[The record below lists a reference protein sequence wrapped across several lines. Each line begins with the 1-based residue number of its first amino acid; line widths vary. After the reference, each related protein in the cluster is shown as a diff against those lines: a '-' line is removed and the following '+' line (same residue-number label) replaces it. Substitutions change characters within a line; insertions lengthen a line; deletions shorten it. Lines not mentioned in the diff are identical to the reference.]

1 MKYYKKMLIIMVI
14 VITLFVLYRL
24 FSQRQIIFRSLR
36 EGLDDGTSSDQSQ
49 EFNNLKNSYGDNGS
63 LSSFEYN
70 DESMELKQ
78 YVIKGSAD
86 SAFTGKYVNVD
97 MVEFLLDRGVR
108 FLDFSVFSFD
118 GIPYVGYST
127 DSTGTNLDSRNKIPL
142 SSVLK
147 KIKKVTNNYTDP
159 VFIHLRI
166 KVRSNE
172 IYDKIGVLI
181 SENFSNRLL
190 ETKVDGETMMKS
202 LRGKLIIMVDVR
214 SAPDYDKTDMNND
227 TSLKNLVNA
236 ETGTS
241 SIRINPALYF
251 ENINANAITKNSNNE
266 LKTDVANIKIVYPD
280 ISVGIFD
287 FDTNPEPEFL
297 IGTHGCQILSPHYH
311 VKDANLNTYEEIF
324 STGMKSFIPLA
335 NQIK

>member
-1 MKYYKKMLIIMVI
+1 MKYYKKLLIILVI
-14 VITLFVLYRL
+14 VITLFILYRL
-24 FSQRQIIFRSLR
+24 FSQRQNIFRSLR

-49 EFNNLKNSYGDNGS
+49 EFNNLKNSYGENSS
-63 LSSFEYN
+63 LSPLEN
-70 DESMELKQ
+70 TDTMQLKQ

-86 SAFTGKYVNVD
+86 SALTGKYVNVD
-97 MVEFLLDRGVR
+97 MVEFLLERGVR

-147 KIKKVTNNYTDP
+147 KIKKVTSDHTDP

-166 KVRSNE
+166 KNNG
-172 IYDKIGVLI
+172 IYDKIGILI
-181 SENFSNRLL
+181 SENFSGRLL
-190 ETKVDGETMMKS
+190 QQGTKVDGQTMISS
-202 LRGKLIIMVDVR
+202 LKGKIIIMVDVR
-214 SAPDYDKTDMNND
+214 SAPDYNKTD
-227 TSLKNLVNA
+227 TSLKSIVNA

-251 ENINANAITKNSNNE
+251 ENINANAITKDSNNV
-266 LKTDVANIKIVYPD
+266 LKTDVANVNIVYPD

-287 FDTNPEPEFL
+287 FDTNPESTFL
-297 IGTHGCQILSPHYH
+297 IGTHGCQILCPHYH
-311 VKDANLNTYEEIF
+311 VKDGNLNAYEEIF

-335 NQIK
+335 DFL